1 MVNYPVHVPR
11 KNYRGSNTVI
21 QIKTNER
28 NRIAAELE
36 RYINQRIKEQKEE
49 TKVYLYYEI
58 ASATGNSLELV
69 REILFGVDG
78 GHNGFTAKKPTDI
91 DSSE

>member
-11 KNYRGSNTVI
+11 KSYRGSKPAI
-21 QIKTNER
+21 RQKTSER

-36 RYINQRIKEQKEE
+36 SYINERIREQEEE
-49 TKVYLYYEI
+49 TKVYLYYRI
-58 ASATGNSLELV
+58 ASETGYPLEIV

-78 GHNGFTAKKPTDI
+78 GHNGFTVRKSADVDGP
-91 DSSE
+91 E